1 MGLLRTYFSLMNF
14 DEPWLILVLLD
25 CSHRDLCSV
34 TTCIYDFFE
43 QACMISDHV

>member
-1 MGLLRTYFSLMNF
+1 MGLLRTYFSLINF

-25 CSHRDLCSV
+25 CSHCDLCSV
-34 TTCIYDFFE
+34 TIYDFFE